1 MKYIN
6 KKQKILII
14 IAISI
19 ITFGISYYVYAS
31 KTNEEINIEKQNLA
45 VEENETQLS
54 EKTNEENN
62 QVLEKIIVH
71 ISGAVKNE
79 GIIELEEN
87 ARVADAI
94 EKAGGVTE
102 NAYMKNINLA
112 EPLEDGMKV
121 YVPTKEEVE
130 YEKQEDASYISGGS
144 SSLANSINS
153 GAKNSGRST
162 TRTSKTNNK
171 ININTASSEELDTL
185 PGIGESIANK
195 IINYR
200 EEKGNFKS
208 IEEIKEVKGI
218 GDSKCEEIKDLI
230 DV

>member
-79 GIIELEEN
+79 GII
-87 ARVADAI
+87 
-94 EKAGGVTE
+94 
-102 NAYMKNINLA
+102 
-112 EPLEDGMKV
+112 
-121 YVPTKEEVE
+121 
-130 YEKQEDASYISGGS
+130 
-144 SSLANSINS
+144 
-153 GAKNSGRST
+153 
-162 TRTSKTNNK
+162 
-171 ININTASSEELDTL
+171 
-185 PGIGESIANK
+185 
-195 IINYR
+195 
-200 EEKGNFKS
+200 
-208 IEEIKEVKGI
+208 
-218 GDSKCEEIKDLI
+218 
-230 DV
+230 